1 MSILTRRGAL
11 LGTASLLPVWTA
23 RTQTAAPTNARTK
36 PLKIGIMSDMSG
48 PYAEASGPGDVVA
61 ARLAIEDFAKQH
73 PDIKVELIAG
83 DMLLKPDV
91 GAGMARDWYDQQ
103 GVDAIF
109 DIPQSAVAL
118 AVGSIAKEKDKV
130 VVFTSAGLTDI
141 TGKHCTPNQIQWTYD
156 LWPNANS
163 VVEGLIAAGA
173 DTWYFILI
181 DIVSGYGMTN
191 DAAAAVKRLGGR
203 ELGRVAYPF
212 PQTTDFSSQ
221 LLQAKASGAKV
232 ICLAN
237 AGDDTANCLKQ
248 AHEFGMM
255 QSGLQ
260 FAALVMQDYIVRSV
274 GLESAQD
281 LVCTMPFV
289 WNMNEATQAFAARF
303 QPLYHN
309 AKPNYFHA
317 GAYSAVTHYLKAAAA
332 MGVEAAKAS
341 GRAVVEQMKA
351 MPVSDA
357 LYGEGRVRE
366 DGKFVHSMSVWR
378 TKTVAE
384 STGDWDFF
392 KLLRTIPAEQA
403 FKPMAGGGCPLIKS

>member
-1 MSILTRRGAL
+1 VSLVSRRAVIA
-11 LGTASLLPVWTA
+11 GTASILPAWKA
-23 RTQTAAPTNARTK
+23 RAQTK
-36 PLKIGIMSDMSG
+36 SLKIGIMSDMSG

-61 ARLAIEDFAKQH
+61 ARLAIEDFNKQH
-73 PDIKVELIAG
+73 PDIKVELISG
-83 DMLLKPDV
+83 DMLLKPDI

-130 VVFTSAGLTDI
+130 VIFTSAGLADI
-141 TGKHCTPNQIQWTYD
+141 TGKYCTPNQIQWTYD
-156 LWPNANS
+156 LWSNANS
-163 VVEGLIAAGA
+163 VVEGLVPAGA
-173 DTWYFILI
+173 DTWFFILI

-191 DAAAAVKRLGGR
+191 DAAAALKRLGGR
-203 ELGRVAYPF
+203 ELGRIAYPF
-212 PQTTDFSSQ
+212 PQTTDFASQ

-255 QSGLQ
+255 QSGTQ

-274 GLESAQD
+274 GLESAQG

-289 WNMNEATQAFAARF
+289 WNMNDATRAFASRF

-309 AKPNYFHA
+309 SKPNYFHA
-317 GAYSAVTHYLKAAAA
+317 GSYSAVTHYLKAAAA
-332 MGVEAAKAS
+332 MGVDAAKAS

-351 MPVSDA
+351 MPVDDP
-357 LYGEGRVRE
+357 LYGQGTVRA
-366 DGKFVHSMSVWR
+366 DGKFVHTMYVWK

-384 STGDWDFF
+384 STGDWDYF
-392 KLLRTIPAEQA
+392 KLLRTIPAGQA
-403 FKPMAGGGCPLIKS
+403 FKPMADGGCPMVKA